1 MGSQGA
7 SLKRS
12 GKQGSASELRFD
24 GGDHRR
30 LPHILEHLA
39 SDPAIAQKLVGQFGT
54 IGAVLALPVAGGSA
68 FEEIRPAKC
77 LVVDVRAE
85 FDAVIADGA
94 AQQIEEVAVVGLVQV
109 GYGAAKHF
117 ARHHIAADNFEE
129 ACDALVAAHI
139 FGPDPVRFENLPGIA
154 ADDVAASE
162 REGVALVALF
172 VGFMGDQVH
181 VELAGRGICSSTP
194 RLP

>member
-12 GKQGSASELRFD
+12 GKQGSCLRIALD

-54 IGAVLALPVAGGSA
+54 IGAALALPVAGGSA
-68 FEEIRPAKC
+68 FEKICPAKC

-85 FDAVIADGA
+85 FDAVVADGT
-94 AQQIEEVAVVGLVQV
+94 AQQIEEVTVVRLVQV
-109 GYGAAKHF
+109 GFRAAKHL
-117 ARHHIAADNFEE
+117 ARHHIAADDLEE
-129 ACDALVAAHI
+129 ARDVFVAPQI
-139 FGPDPVRFENLPGIA
+139 LGSNPVRA
-154 ADDVAASE
+154 
-162 REGVALVALF
+162 
-172 VGFMGDQVH
+172 
-181 VELAGRGICSSTP
+181 
-194 RLP
+194 

>member
-1 MGSQGA
+1 MDRSPARGLALGAAILGPGSDLGRHRVPPRVYRDWNGFSRGVFEKEQA
-7 SLKRS
+7 NRVA
-12 GKQGSASELRFD
+12 ASELRFD

-54 IGAVLALPVAGGSA
+54 IGAALALSVASGGA

-109 GYGAAKHF
+109 GFGAAST
-117 ARHHIAADNFEE
+117 
-129 ACDALVAAHI
+129 L
-139 FGPDPVRFENLPGIA
+139 LGIY
-154 ADDVAASE
+154 
-162 REGVALVALF
+162 R
-172 VGFMGDQVH
+172 
-181 VELAGRGICSSTP
+181 GRQF
-194 RLP
+194 